1 MKKSVFAWA
10 LPIAMIAA
18 LTACQQDV
26 KTPVEQDNSP
36 KQVIE
41 VTAYNFAES
50 DYMTAHRDDPDT
62 NFLFKI
68 VPFEGVAFNQSGVH
82 QRTAEAQAAPKADAP
97 YFNVEIAL
105 PTPPAYVARFAQP
118 RDLGELAGLD
128 HGVYYHNHSAGM
140 EVLPNGDVLAV
151 YFSTPAGLAE
161 ADPRTTFI
169 QARLRNGSLEWDMPE
184 LFFET
189 HGYNDQSALLWRNG
203 EKLYFFGGGRK
214 ISDWVPFRVATSTDN
229 GAHWTFIV
237 PQLDKPATD
246 YTAQPI
252 SNGFA
257 DPDGNIYF
265 PCDADGSQSFLWR
278 SSDEGIHWTDMGGR
292 TGGRHST
299 IVPLDDQGHLLSI
312 GGKNANVDGWTPQ
325 NESSDWGATWTESV
339 ASPFPQLGSAQ
350 RPCMIRLASGNLLL
364 VTDSYLLK
372 YNIPAPES
380 WEMGGEPVV
389 AISKDNGKT
398 WRMKNIPYGLPHNNP
413 TRSTNSSLGYVTLR
427 QGDNGLIHVLTTA
440 NANNLHFTFNEAWIW
455 SDAETDWAPKT
466 NLEGGQL
473 KKYKEYY
480 LNKKGKRTGKL
491 KSTWSARIMPDGSYL
506 LDGEMKDYYE
516 DGTLQH
522 SVTYAYG
529 RKTGREDFWGPDG
542 QLMWH
547 WDRNL
552 ETNVGTMIRYWPN
565 GVRKVVS
572 NWNLL
577 PTARDRDRQYI
588 GYVANGQA
596 VHWDEEGHITGQ
608 YVFENGRLVENFV
621 EEE

>member
-1 MKKSVFAWA
+1 MSKHVFLLAMPIILIATAVSCDRTSKKA
-10 LPIAMIAA
+10 
-18 LTACQQDV
+18 
-26 KTPVEQDNSP
+26 VEQDNSP

-68 VPFEGVAFNQSGVH
+68 VPPEGVALNQSGVH
-82 QRTAEAQAAPKADAP
+82 QGTAEARNVPDPSVP

-105 PTPPAYVARFAQP
+105 PTPPAYVARAQAP

-140 EVLPNGDVLAV
+140 EVMPNGDVLAV

-169 QARLRNGSLEWDMPE
+169 QARLRNGSLEWDLPE

-203 EKLYFFGGGRK
+203 DKVYFFGGGRK

-229 GAHWTFIV
+229 GANWTFVV

-252 SNGFA
+252 SNGFT

-278 SSDEGIHWTDMGGR
+278 SPDGIHWEDMGGR

-299 IVPLDDQGHLLSI
+299 IVPLDDKGNLLSI

-325 NESSDWGATWTESV
+325 NVSSDWGKTWSESV

-372 YNIPAPES
+372 YNILAPEG
-380 WEMGGEPVV
+380 WEYGNEPVV

-413 TRSTNSSLGYVTLR
+413 SRSANSSLGYVTLR
-427 QGDNGLIHVLTTA
+427 QGDNGMIHVLTTA
-440 NANNLHFTFNEAWIW
+440 NANNLHFSFNEAWVW
-455 SDAETDWAPKT
+455 SDEETVWAPKVG
-466 NLEGGQL
+466 LQGGEL
-473 KKYKEYY
+473 KSYKEKY
-480 LNKKGKRTGKL
+480 LNSRGKRTGKV
-491 KSTWSARIMPDGSYL
+491 KSTWSARTMPDGSYL
-506 LDGEMKDYYE
+506 LDGELKDFYPN
-516 DGTLQH
+516 GKLQH
-522 SVTYAYG
+522 KVTYSYG
-529 RKTGREDFWGPDG
+529 RKTGHEEFWDAEGH
-542 QLMWH
+542 LLWY

-552 ETNVGTMIRYWPN
+552 ETNVGTYVRFWPN
-565 GVRKVVS
+565 GARKVMS
-572 NWNLL
+572 TWNLL
-577 PTARDRDRQYI
+577 PKARDRDRQYI
-588 GYVANGQA
+588 GYVANGPA
-596 VHWDEEGHITGQ
+596 VHWDEQGSICGQ
-608 YVFENGRLVENFV
+608 YVFENGRLVENP
-621 EEE
+621 E